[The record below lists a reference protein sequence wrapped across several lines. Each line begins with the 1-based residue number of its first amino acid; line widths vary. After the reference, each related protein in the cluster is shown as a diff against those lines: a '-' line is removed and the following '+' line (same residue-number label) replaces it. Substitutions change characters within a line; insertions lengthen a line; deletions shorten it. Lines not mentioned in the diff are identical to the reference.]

1 MNELELVRLHEDG
14 ETLVLAGADGAR
26 FTLPVDDALRAAV
39 RRDRAQLEQ
48 LRAQAPGVLPV
59 REIQSQLR
67 AGRSAR
73 EVAEKAGIPIEQVRR
88 FEGPVLA
95 EQEFVVEQVRKNRLG
110 QDEGSPTLGEMVS
123 ERLTARGVE
132 PEDVEWSAARP
143 HGATWTV
150 TALFLVGDQ
159 ARSARWS
166 YDPASRELHALEDEA
181 RWLSGAAPEDE
192 PVRGVRGAIF
202 DHAARGGGNAP
213 SAPSPDRAG
222 DRPGDHGEHARG
234 EDTDAVLPLHDETTS
249 ILDDL
254 SQRRGVRQ
262 HRDDD
267 LSIFEGFGPPQT
279 FDLGERSTRR
289 DEPGSDAEPAGA
301 KVFTLGQA
309 GRHGTNL
316 RPDDGTRTPRPPRHE
331 DGTGRDDG
339 PDASDDPPD
348 QQARDA
354 HPAGSG
360 ARGTRPGG
368 PPSSGRDPDGTD
380 SSGPGI
386 QGTQVPVGAA
396 RAGREETDER
406 TEHATHPRAA
416 EPRRAGRKP
425 RASVPSWDEIVF
437 GAKPEP

>member
-26 FTLPVDDALRAAV
+26 FTLPIDDALRAAV
-39 RRDRAQLEQ
+39 RRDRTQLEQ

-67 AGRSAR
+67 AGHSAR

-110 QDEGSPTLGEMVS
+110 HDDGSPTLGELVT

-143 HGATWTV
+143 HGAAWTV
-150 TALFLVGDQ
+150 TALFLVGDR

-166 YDPASRELHALEDEA
+166 YDPQSRSLHALEDEA
-181 RWLSGAAPEDE
+181 RWLSGASPEVE

-202 DHAARGGGNAP
+202 DHAARGGGQAP
-213 SAPSPDRAG
+213 SAPSPERAG
-222 DRPGDHGEHARG
+222 SDVPDEPERTPVVE
-234 EDTDAVLPLHDETTS
+234 TLPLHDETTS

-254 SQRRGVRQ
+254 SQRRGVRA
-262 HRDDD
+262 HRDEDTA
-267 LSIFEGFGPPQT
+267 IFEGFGPPQT
-279 FDLGERSTRR
+279 FDLGDRSSRR
-289 DEPGSDAEPAGA
+289 DDARSDEEPAGA
-301 KVFTLGQA
+301 KVITLGQG
-309 GRHGTNL
+309 GRQGAHH
-316 RPDDGTRTPRPPRHE
+316 RPDDGAHPSRSSRR
-331 DGTGRDDG
+331 DAGRDAVLD
-339 PDASDDPPD
+339 PSEEPPD
-348 QQARDA
+348 QASRDA

-360 ARGTRPGG
+360 SHERRTGDDRAADVDSDDAPVSATR
-368 PPSSGRDPDGTD
+368 SGRPD
-380 SSGPGI
+380 
-386 QGTQVPVGAA
+386 
-396 RAGREETDER
+396 AGDR
-406 TEHATHPRAA
+406 TEPAAHPA
-416 EPRRAGRKP
+416 EPRRSGRKP

-437 GAKPEP
+437 GAKPEH

>member
-26 FTLPVDDALRAAV
+26 FTLPIDDALRAAV
-39 RRDRAQLEQ
+39 RRDRTQLEQ

-67 AGRSAR
+67 AGHSAR
-73 EVAEKAGIPIEQVRR
+73 EVAEKAGIAIEQVRR

-110 QDEGSPTLGEMVS
+110 HDDGSLTLGELVT

-143 HGATWTV
+143 HGAAWTV
-150 TALFLVGDQ
+150 TALFLIGDR

-166 YDPASRELHALEDEA
+166 YDPSTRELHALEDEA
-181 RWLSGAAPEDE
+181 RWLSGAEPEAE

-202 DHAARGGGNAP
+202 DHAARGGGQAP
-213 SAPSPDRAG
+213 SSPSPEREPDTG
-222 DRPGDHGEHARG
+222 GPGAPTPAPVVEP
-234 EDTDAVLPLHDETTS
+234 VPLHDETTS

-267 LSIFEGFGPPQT
+267 PVFEGFGPPQT
-279 FDLGERSTRR
+279 FDLGDRSSRR
-289 DEPGSDAEPAGA
+289 DDARAEDESAGA
-301 KVFTLGQA
+301 KVFTLGQGA
-309 GRHGTNL
+309 RQGGTHH
-316 RPDDGTRTPRPPRHE
+316 RPDDGAHPSRAVRR
-331 DGTGRDDG
+331 DAGRDTGRDQ
-339 PDASDDPPD
+339 SEEPPD
-348 QQARDA
+348 QASRDA

-360 ARGTRPGG
+360 NNQDDRSPGA
-368 PPSSGRDPDGTD
+368 PSTD
-380 SSGPGI
+380 AGSEDR
-386 QGTQVPVGAA
+386 VPA
-396 RAGREETDER
+396 RA
-406 TEHATHPRAA
+406 PRARREDAGEHTEPVTGPA
-416 EPRRAGRKP
+416 EPRRSGRKP

-437 GAKPEP
+437 GAKPEH

>member
-26 FTLPVDDALRAAV
+26 FTLPIDDALRAAV
-39 RRDRAQLEQ
+39 RRDRTQLEQ

-67 AGRSAR
+67 AGHSAR

-110 QDEGSPTLGEMVS
+110 HDEGSPTLGELVT

-143 HGATWTV
+143 HGAAWTV
-150 TALFLVGDQ
+150 TALFLIGDR

-166 YDPASRELHALEDEA
+166 YDPQSRSLHALEDEA
-181 RWLSGAAPEDE
+181 RWLSGAMPEAE

-202 DHAARGGGNAP
+202 DHAARGGGQAP
-213 SAPSPDRAG
+213 SAPSPERAG
-222 DRPGDHGEHARG
+222 
-234 EDTDAVLPLHDETTS
+234 TDASDGPERTPVVETLPLHDETTS

-254 SQRRGVRQ
+254 SQRRGVRA
-262 HRDDD
+262 HRDEDTA
-267 LSIFEGFGPPQT
+267 LFEGFGPPQT
-279 FDLGERSTRR
+279 FDLGDRSGRR
-289 DEPGSDAEPAGA
+289 DDARGEEEPAGA
-301 KVFTLGQA
+301 KVITLGHGGRQGAHHRSDDGAHPSRSARRDA
-309 GRHGTNL
+309 GRDEGL
-316 RPDDGTRTPRPPRHE
+316 DPSE
-331 DGTGRDDG
+331 E
-339 PDASDDPPD
+339 PPD
-348 QQARDA
+348 QDSRDA

-360 ARGTRPGG
+360 NRERRTGDDRTADV
-368 PPSSGRDPDGTD
+368 DPDD
-380 SSGPGI
+380 A
-386 QGTQVPVGAA
+386 PVSAT
-396 RAGREETDER
+396 RSRREEAGDR
-406 TEHATHPRAA
+406 TEPVAHPA
-416 EPRRAGRKP
+416 EPRRSGRKP

-437 GAKPEP
+437 GAKPEH

>member
-26 FTLPVDDALRAAV
+26 FTLPIDDALRAAV
-39 RRDRAQLEQ
+39 RRDRTQLEQ

-67 AGRSAR
+67 AGHSAR

-110 QDEGSPTLGEMVS
+110 HDEGSLTLGELVT

-143 HGATWTV
+143 HGAAWTV
-150 TALFLVGDQ
+150 TALFLIGDR

-166 YDPASRELHALEDEA
+166 YDPQSRSLHALEDEA
-181 RWLSGAAPEDE
+181 RWLSGASPEAE

-202 DHAARGGGNAP
+202 DHAARGGGQAP
-213 SAPSPDRAG
+213 SAPSPERG
-222 DRPGDHGEHARG
+222 PG
-234 EDTDAVLPLHDETTS
+234 TDASDEPARTQVVETLPLHDETTS

-254 SQRRGVRQ
+254 SQRRGVRA

-267 LSIFEGFGPPQT
+267 PAIFEGFGPPQT
-279 FDLGERSTRR
+279 FDLGTPSRR
-289 DEPGSDAEPAGA
+289 DDARGEEDEPAGA
-301 KVFTLGQA
+301 KVISLGQG
-309 GRHGTNL
+309 GRQGAHH
-316 RPDDGTRTPRPPRHE
+316 RPDDGAHPSRSARR
-331 DGTGRDDG
+331 DANRDVGRDEGLD
-339 PDASDDPPD
+339 PSEEPPD
-348 QQARDA
+348 QESRDA

-360 ARGTRPGG
+360 SRERRTGDDRTTDVDPDEHVSATRPRREDAGG
-368 PPSSGRDPDGTD
+368 
-380 SSGPGI
+380 
-386 QGTQVPVGAA
+386 
-396 RAGREETDER
+396 R
-406 TEHATHPRAA
+406 TEPAAHPA
-416 EPRRAGRKP
+416 EPRRSGRKP

-437 GAKPEP
+437 GAKPEH